1 MFQPPL
7 ELHGTAVCQ
16 RISPFVRDPLRSAA
30 PPSLQPRARRPTPM
44 AVMIPTSL
52 GALAALRVP
61 VTGQQAGLAYCSAP
75 ASPADR
81 DGALQ
86 LRSPAG
92 SDPGSGEERGDLSN
106 LHSRL
111 LKSFEVRLHIACSP
125 SGGCHNTNKAPNCPA
140 LCKPCI
146 GLGGASGLM
155 RLASTLTSEGAAT
168 SLDTR
173 L

>member
-1 MFQPPL
+1 MFQPLL
-7 ELHGTAVCQ
+7 ELYGTAAH
-16 RISPFVRDPLRSAA
+16 RRKGLFVRDPRRSAA
-30 PPSLQPRARRPTPM
+30 PPLVQLRARRPTPT

-86 LRSPAG
+86 LRSPAV

-111 LKSFEVRLHIACSP
+111 LKSFEVRWTSP
-125 SGGCHNTNKAPNCPA
+125 ADRSAVVSTEIKGPSCPA
-140 LCKPCI
+140 LGKPCA
-146 GLGGASGLM
+146 GPPAH
-155 RLASTLTSEGAAT
+155 
-168 SLDTR
+168 
-173 L
+173 